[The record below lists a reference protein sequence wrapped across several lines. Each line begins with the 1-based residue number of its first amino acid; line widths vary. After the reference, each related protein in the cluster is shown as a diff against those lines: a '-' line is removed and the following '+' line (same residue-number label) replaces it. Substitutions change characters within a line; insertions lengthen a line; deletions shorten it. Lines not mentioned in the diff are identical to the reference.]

1 MIETAEVYALL
12 LNEISIWSRKD
23 NPVPMKK
30 SPAKIPDIFAGL
42 KPDTTS
48 LFKNNNKIPNTRV
61 IPSGN
66 KIITKL
72 CPSRGKLLSGLW
84 VWRSIPWE

>member
-1 MIETAEVYALL
+1 
-12 LNEISIWSRKD
+12 
-23 NPVPMKK
+23 MKK
-30 SPAKIPDIFAGL
+30 SPAKISEIFDGL
-42 KPDTTS
+42 KPDKTS

-72 CPSRGKLLSGLW
+72 CPSQR
-84 VWRSIPWE
+84 